1 MPWRLKEN
9 QILMYRPHLQNILV
23 PHLPVGY
30 QELEND
36 EEMLPQWADLLNE
49 VFGGYSV
56 ERLREQ
62 VLGEAQWRPNRIML
76 AGKDCRPVAI
86 SMAWEEPR
94 LWPHSGH
101 VFWVAVLEAHRRRGL
116 GRFVLTKAL
125 QYFVLCHHR
134 DAIVYTEDFRGAA
147 VTLYLESGFEPM
159 ITNTAPDERERWQRV
174 LSQIGKP
181 ELMDTIRDDYE
192 RGAGH
197 NIVTA

>member
-1 MPWRLKEN
+1 MLWRLKEN
-9 QILMYRPHLQNILV
+9 QILMYRPHLQNIPV
-23 PHLPVGY
+23 SHLPAGY

-62 VLGEAQWRPNRIML
+62 VLDEPQWRMNRVML
-76 AGKDCRPVAI
+76 AGKDGRPVAI

-116 GRFVLTKAL
+116 GRFVLTRAL
-125 QYFVLCHHR
+125 QYFVLRGHR
-134 DAIVYTEDFRGAA
+134 DAVVYTEDFRGAA
-147 VTLYLESGFEPM
+147 VALYLELGFEPM
-159 ITNTAPDERERWQRV
+159 ITNTAAEERERWQRV
-174 LSQIGKP
+174 LSQIGNP
-181 ELMDTIRDDYE
+181 ELMATIRDDYE
-192 RGAGH
+192 RVAGH
-197 NIVTA
+197 TIVTA